1 MKALTL
7 WQPWASL
14 IALGEKKI
22 ETRSWQT
29 TYRGMLAIHASQKMT
44 REMKLLCERE
54 PFASALDRVFAAGDE
69 LPLGAIVAV
78 CELRNVLM
86 PARNINGY
94 YLIGNLGSNEFA
106 YITEPEL
113 SFGDYTPGRYAWM
126 LKNVCRLQV
135 PVVCRG
141 AQGLWDVSHE
151 IEIEIQKQ
159 LRRHDARASD

>member
-29 TYRGMLAIHASQKMT
+29 TYRGTLAIHASQKMT
-44 REMKLLCERE
+44 REMKLLCARE
-54 PFASALDRVFAAGDE
+54 PFYSAIACYTGLVPGDE

-86 PARNINGY
+86 PARNANGY
-94 YLIGNLGSNEFA
+94 YVIGHVGSNDFA

-126 LKNVCRLQV
+126 LENVVLLDV

-141 AQGLWDVSHE
+141 AHGLWDVSPQILE
-151 IEIEIQKQ
+151 QISKQ
-159 LRRHDARASD
+159 VNLK